1 MKDKPDPA
9 TPAPGKKRSPRPA
22 EPAPTPP
29 PARALGQGASGE
41 ANRRAAAILEVLAG
55 QRSPRQAATA
65 LGVSLPYFYLLER
78 KALAGLVRACE
89 PRPKGPSGPSAAEK
103 LAAAEQRLARSERE
117 CQRLAALVRATQRA
131 VGLPMPPAPVKDSKK
146 SPSRAT
152 SRRVRRPAVR
162 ALRAAE
168 TLRKNSSGSE
178 SPHGLE
184 HPSAPPES
192 GDRTVVAAGGAS
204 VARAQEMEV
213 RAREE
218 ADGG

>member
-9 TPAPGKKRSPRPA
+9 TPASRKKRSPRPA
-22 EPAPTPP
+22 QAVPTPT

-55 QRSPRQAATA
+55 QRSPRQVAAA
-65 LGVSLPYFYLLER
+65 LGLALPYFYLLER

-89 PRPKGPSGPSAAEK
+89 PQPKGPSGPSAAEK
-103 LAAAEQRLARSERE
+103 LAAAERRLARAEQE

-131 VGLPMPPAPVKDSKK
+131 FGLPIPPPAKDSKK
-146 SPSRAT
+146 SPGRAT

-184 HPSAPPES
+184 HPSASPES
-192 GDRTVVAAGGAS
+192 GDRTGVAAGGVA
-204 VARAQEMEV
+204 VARAQESGV

-218 ADGG
+218 SDGG

>member
-9 TPAPGKKRSPRPA
+9 TPAPRKKRSPRPA
-22 EPAPTPP
+22 PPVPTPTS
-29 PARALGQGASGE
+29 ARALGQGASGE

-55 QRSPRQAATA
+55 QRSPRQVAAA

-78 KALAGLVRACE
+78 KALTGLVRACE
-89 PRPKGPSGPSAAEK
+89 PQPKGPSGPSAANK
-103 LAAAEQRLARSERE
+103 LASAERRLAHAERE
-117 CQRLAALVRATQRA
+117 CQRLAALVRATQRS
-131 VGLPMPPAPVKDSKK
+131 VGLPIPLPPAKETKK
-146 SPSRAT
+146 SPGRAT

-178 SPHGLE
+178 SSHGLE

-192 GDRTVVAAGGAS
+192 GDRTGVAAGGAS
-204 VARAQEMEV
+204 VARGQETEV

-218 ADGG
+218 SDGG

>member
-9 TPAPGKKRSPRPA
+9 PPAPAKKRSPRPA
-22 EPAPTPP
+22 KTAPTPA

-55 QRSPRQAATA
+55 ERSPRQVAAA
-65 LGVSLPYFYLLER
+65 LGISLPYFYLLER
-78 KALAGLVRACE
+78 KALTGLVRACE
-89 PRPKGPSGPSAAEK
+89 PQPKGPSGPSAAEK
-103 LAAAEQRLARSERE
+103 LAAAERRVGRAERE

-131 VGLPMPPAPVKDSKK
+131 VGLPTPPPVKEAKK
-146 SPSRAT
+146 SPGRAT
-152 SRRVRRPAVR
+152 SRRSRRPVVR

-178 SPHGLE
+178 SPGGLE
-184 HPSAPPES
+184 HSSAAPES
-192 GDRTVVAAGGAS
+192 GDQAGVATGGAS
-204 VARAQEMEV
+204 VARTQESGV

>member
-1 MKDKPDPA
+1 VKDKSDPA
-9 TPAPGKKRSPRPA
+9 AAAKKRSPRRA
-22 EPAPTPP
+22 KRAVAAA

-55 QRSPRQAATA
+55 ERSPRQVAAA
-65 LGVSLPYFYLLER
+65 LGISLPYFYLLER

-89 PRPKGPSGPSAAEK
+89 PQPKGPSGPSAAEK
-103 LAAAEQRLARSERE
+103 LAAAERRLGRAERE

-131 VGLPMPPAPVKDSKK
+131 VGLPTPPPPVKEGKK
-146 SPSRAT
+146 SPGRAA
-152 SRRVRRPAVR
+152 SRRVRRPVVR

-168 TLRKNSSGSE
+168 TLRKNSSGLE

-184 HPSAPPES
+184 HSSAPPES
-192 GDRTVVAAGGAS
+192 GDRTGVAASGPF
-204 VARAQEMEV
+204 VARTQESGV

-218 ADGG
+218 SDGG